1 MLEEKRNVYLIAGT
15 LRPETMYGQTNCWIH
30 PNINYQV
37 FEMKNDDI
45 IVCTQRCGNN
55 LVYQEL
61 LKEEPKDYIDC
72 KVVAIVK
79 RKNDNED
86 KLIAIA
92 SSCNKTY
99 TKEEMAKEVYFQEK
113 FFDSII
119 LTKEDL

>member
-1 MLEEKRNVYLIAGT
+1 MLRDFLNKKITAKID
-15 LRPETMYGQTNCWIH
+15 RPKNTAH
-30 PNINYQV
+30 PEYPDFIYPINYGYIENTV
-37 FEMKNDDI
+37 SGDGKEID
-45 IVCTQRCGNN
+45 
-55 LVYQEL
+55 VYVLGE
-61 LKEEPKDYIDC
+61 EEPKDYIDC

-113 FFDSII
+113 YFDSEI

>member
-1 MLEEKRNVYLIAGT
+1 MLRDFLNKKITAKIDRPKNSTHPKYKEIVY
-15 LRPETMYGQTNCWIH
+15 P
-30 PNINYQV
+30 INYGYIENTV
-37 FEMKNDDI
+37 SGDGEEID
-45 IVCTQRCGNN
+45 
-55 LVYQEL
+55 VYVLGE
-61 LKEEPKDYIDC
+61 EEPKDYIDC

-113 FFDSII
+113 YFDSEI

>member
-1 MLEEKRNVYLIAGT
+1 MLRDFLNKKITAKID
-15 LRPETMYGQTNCWIH
+15 RPKNTAH
-30 PNINYQV
+30 PEYPDFIYPINYGYIENTV
-37 FEMKNDDI
+37 SGDGKEID
-45 IVCTQRCGNN
+45 
-55 LVYQEL
+55 VYVLGE
-61 LKEEPKDYIDC
+61 EEPKDYIDC